1 MSHENTNPGLAVEQA
16 AAYCLDLASTWT
28 RWDGRPVTSEDDR
41 VYTPHKVVRRIADHL
56 ADHLAEVEALLAGVE
71 TQPDEWGAS
80 GFTSEQDLARFTEAD
95 LQEAGQRI
103 SRLART
109 FALRLGSLDPT
120 AWNASREPNW
130 TLREIAVHLTEIRW
144 YADQLGRL

>member
-1 MSHENTNPGLAVEQA
+1 MDDKNTRPGAAVEHA
-16 AAYCLDLASTWT
+16 AAYCLDLASTWV
-28 RWDGRPVTSEDDR
+28 RWDGRPVTTADGR

-56 ADHLAEVEALLAGVE
+56 VDHLAEVEALLAGVA

-80 GFTSEQDLARFTEAD
+80 AVTLDQDAARFTEAD

-109 FALRLGSLDPT
+109 FSLRLASLDPE
-120 AWNASREPNW
+120 AWDAPREPSW
-130 TLREIAVHLTEIRW
+130 TLREIADHLTEIRW
-144 YADQLGRL
+144 YADQLGRW